1 MVYIIDTHALIWYL
15 EGNPRLGSKA
25 KAIMEDDAHEFVI
38 PIIALA
44 EAVFIVELRKTK
56 IPSVSDLLSDID
68 GSPNIMIYPL
78 DRDIL
83 NKTLSLTDLEMHDRQ
98 IVATALYLQEQ
109 DNEVAILTKDEQIT
123 NSQLVD
129 TIWK

>member
-15 EGNPRLGSKA
+15 EGNPRLSSKA
-25 KAIMEDDAHEFVI
+25 KSIMEDDTKEFVLS
-38 PIIALA
+38 IIALA
-44 EAVFIVELRKTK
+44 EAIFIVELSKTK
-56 IPSVSDLLSDID
+56 IPSVSNLISDID
-68 GSPNIMIYPL
+68 GSTIKIYPL

-83 NKTLSLTDLEMHDRQ
+83 NKTLSITVLEMHDRQ

-109 DNEVAILTKDEQIT
+109 GNEVAILTKDERIT
-123 NSQLVD
+123 DSQLVD

>member
-25 KAIMEDDAHEFVI
+25 KSIMEDDANEFVI

-44 EAVFIVELRKTK
+44 EAVFIVELGKTT

-68 GSPNIMIYPL
+68 GSPNIKIYPL

-83 NKTLSLTDLEMHDRQ
+83 NKTLLITDLEMHDRQ